1 MITILEQRFLES
13 LQRTL
18 TNIVN
23 ILIKQQQTIEYLTEV
38 VKSLKNEKKDI

>member
-13 LQRTL
+13 LPKTL
-18 TNIVN
+18 SNIAD
-23 ILIKQQQTIEYLTEV
+23 ILTKQQQTIEYLTEV

>member
-13 LQRTL
+13 LPRTL
-18 TNIVN
+18 SNIVN
-23 ILIKQQQTIEYLTEV
+23 ILTKQQQTIEYLTEV

>member
-23 ILIKQQQTIEYLTEV
+23 ILTKQQQTIEYLTEV

>member
-13 LQRTL
+13 LLRTL
-18 TNIVN
+18 SNIVN
-23 ILIKQQQTIEYLTEV
+23 ILTKQQQTIEYLTEV